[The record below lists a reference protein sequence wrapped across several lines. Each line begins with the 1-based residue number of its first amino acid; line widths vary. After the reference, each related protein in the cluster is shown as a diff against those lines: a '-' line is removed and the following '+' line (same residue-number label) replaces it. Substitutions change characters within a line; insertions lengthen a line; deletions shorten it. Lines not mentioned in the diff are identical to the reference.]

1 MLDPNRRQ
9 AYRDVLAA
17 LDAPA
22 VRPIDLVAM
31 LDTLSPKT
39 IRLDWQHLG
48 LTSHPDGAF
57 DRLALIDALDAAET
71 AQTLTYEPQLWER
84 LDVLPVAWDAVH
96 DLTLTT
102 SRQALPYVLA
112 EQAAEWGTVRGFDHL
127 LAVGQSQVTPHP
139 YQLEAVTRVL
149 REMKGCAILADEV
162 GLGKTIEAGLIL
174 KEYLLRDMVRSALIL
189 VPAALVDQWAD
200 ELQGRFGI
208 EAHRPERPDQIPPT
222 GITICSIHRAK
233 RSLAETLHERHWDL
247 VVVDEAHML
256 KDAATQGYK
265 FVFALKRT
273 FTLLLTATPVQ
284 NDLRELYNL
293 ITLAK
298 PGLLRSRR
306 HFRQYYMAD
315 RRKAKNVDL
324 LKDLLAEVMIR
335 NRRSKT
341 LVELPPR
348 QVHTVEVRLTEEELA
363 FHQQVVRF
371 AHRVYQKYVQGSVK
385 VGFDATEVDKLVL
398 TLVILLKESCSSH
411 RAVLATLAGGMRRR
425 LLALAEKT
433 GKTGDLTELD
443 RVVLAGQLL
452 GLHPKMVSLANLL
465 QAHPR
470 PTIVYSEFRH
480 SLEALRDYLGGLGHR
495 TTLYHG
501 GLSGAQRRQALA
513 RFRDE
518 GGVLLCSEA
527 GGQGLNLQFC
537 QQLVNYDI
545 PWNPT
550 RLEQRIGRVHRYGQT
565 QPVHIFNFSMRDTI
579 EEYVLWVLT
588 SKINMF
594 QQVIGEL
601 ETILTFMD
609 AGDAVSFDYRLSK
622 VILDA
627 RDFNQI
633 RDNMRKLGD
642 KLRQAS
648 ELYQA
653 AKSQTETWLDPL
665 T

>member
-1 MLDPNRRQ
+1 VLDPTRRQ
-9 AYRDVLAA
+9 AYRDVLTA

-22 VRPIDLVAM
+22 VLPVDIVAT
-31 LDTLSPKT
+31 LDSLSPKT
-39 IRLDWQHLG
+39 IRLDWQRLG
-48 LTSHPDGAF
+48 VSALAGGAF
-57 DRLALIDALDAAET
+57 DRQALLDALTAAET
-71 AQTLTYEPQLWER
+71 AHTLTYEPQLWDR
-84 LDVLPVAWDAVH
+84 LEVAPVAWDDVNG
-96 DLTLTT
+96 LTLTASLPT
-102 SRQALPYVLA
+102 LPYLLA

-127 LAVGQSQVTPHP
+127 LAIGQSQVTPHP

-189 VPAALVDQWAD
+189 VPASLVDQWAD

-208 EAHRPERPDQIPPT
+208 EAVRLERPDRLPES
-222 GITICSIHRAK
+222 GVAICSIHRAK
-233 RSLAETLHERHWDL
+233 RSLSEALQGRHWDL
-247 VVVDEAHML
+247 VIVDEAHML
-256 KDAATQGYK
+256 KDANTQGYK

-324 LKDLLAEVMIR
+324 LKELLAEVMIR

-348 QVHTVEVRLTEEELA
+348 TVHTIEVQLTEEELT

-385 VGFDATEVDKLVL
+385 VGFDSTEVDKLVL

-411 RAVLATLAGGMRRR
+411 RAVLSTLAGGMRRR
-425 LLALAEKT
+425 LLELSEKT
-433 GKTGDLTELD
+433 GKTADLTELD

-452 GLHPKMVSLANLL
+452 GLHPKMVALGKLLA
-465 QAHPR
+465 AHPR
-470 PTIVYSEFRH
+470 PTIVYSEFRQ
-480 SLEALRDYLGGLGHR
+480 SLEALRDYLTGLGHR
-495 TTLYHG
+495 TTVYHG
-501 GLSGAQRRQALA
+501 GLSGSQRRQALA
-513 RFRDE
+513 TFKAE
-518 GGVLLCSEA
+518 GGILLSSEA
-527 GGQGLNLQFC
+527 GGQGLNLQYC
-537 QQLVNYDI
+537 NQLVNYDI

-565 QPVHIFNFSMRDTI
+565 QPVHIFNFSMRETI

-609 AGDAVSFDYRLSK
+609 AGDAVSFEYRLSK

-627 RDFNQI
+627 QDFGLI
-633 RDNMRKLGD
+633 REKMRQLGD
-642 KLRQAS
+642 KLRAAS
-648 ELYQA
+648 DSYQA
-653 AKSQTETWLDPL
+653 AKNQTETWLDPL

>member
-1 MLDPNRRQ
+1 VLDPDRRQ
-9 AYRDVLAA
+9 AYRDILTA
-17 LDAPA
+17 LDAPT
-22 VRPIDLVAM
+22 VLPVDLVGT

-39 IRLDWQHLG
+39 IRLDWQRLG
-48 LTSHPDGAF
+48 LTTQPDGRF
-57 DRLALIDALDAAET
+57 DRLALLDALAAT
-71 AQTLTYEPQLWER
+71 AAAQTLTYTPQLWER
-84 LDVLPVAWDAVH
+84 LDVSPLAWDEVNG
-96 DLTLTT
+96 LTLTHHAP
-102 SRQALPYVLA
+102 ALPYLLA
-112 EQAAEWGTVRGFDHL
+112 EQAAAWGAVRGFDQL
-127 LAVGQSQVTPHP
+127 LAIGQSQVTPHP

-174 KEYLLRDMVRSALIL
+174 KEYLLRDMVRTALIL

-208 EAHRPERPDQIPPT
+208 EAVRLERAGHLPEA
-222 GITICSIHRAK
+222 GVAICSIHRAK
-233 RSLAETLHERHWDL
+233 RSLADPLLARHWDL
-247 VVVDEAHML
+247 VIVDEAHML
-256 KDAATQGYK
+256 KDAGTLGYK

-348 QVHTVEVRLTEEELA
+348 QVHTVEVHLTAEELA

-371 AHRVYQKYVQGSVK
+371 AHRVYQKYVKGSIK

-425 LLALAEKT
+425 LVELAEKT
-433 GKTGDLTELD
+433 GKTLDVTELD
-443 RVVLAGQLL
+443 RVILAGQLL
-452 GLHPKMVSLANLL
+452 GLHPKMKALGDLL
-465 QAHPR
+465 RAHPR
-470 PTIVYSEFRH
+470 STIVYSEFRH
-480 SLEALRDYLGGLGHR
+480 SLEALRDYLEGLGHV
-495 TTLYHG
+495 TTVYHG
-501 GLSGAQRRQALA
+501 GLSGAQRRQALQ
-513 RFRDE
+513 RFRE
-518 GGVLLCSEA
+518 QGGVLLASEA

-537 QQLVNYDI
+537 SQLVNYDI

-565 QPVHIFNFSMRDTI
+565 QPVHIFNFSMRETI

-609 AGDAVSFDYRLSK
+609 AGDSLSFEYRLSK

-627 RDFNQI
+627 QDFGLI
-633 RDNMRKLGD
+633 RENMRQLGD
-642 KLRQAS
+642 KLRAAS
-648 ELYQA
+648 DSYQA